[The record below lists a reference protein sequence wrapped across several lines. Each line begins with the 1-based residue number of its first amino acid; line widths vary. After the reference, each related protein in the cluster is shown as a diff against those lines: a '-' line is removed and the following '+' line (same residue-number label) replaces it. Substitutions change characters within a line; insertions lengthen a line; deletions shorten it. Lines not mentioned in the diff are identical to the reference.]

1 MTTSSLFAQLDLGKR
16 SLAAQQAGTSVAG
29 HNIANIHNEGFS
41 RQRVKLDPQHPH
53 LSRFG
58 TGVDLKGV
66 DRLTDRFLNQR
77 LISEQSRGG
86 TMDTRVGGLRRL
98 EHLMNES
105 QGFGLREALNQFWSS
120 WGAVANNPEDQIF
133 RTDLTNAS
141 NTLAR
146 RMSTLGNDLQTLR
159 QEFNGRLAERVNHAN
174 ELAQQIA
181 SLNEKVQ
188 QVDRGQG
195 EANDLRDQREVA
207 LKELSKVVQ
216 IDWFENEHNTVEVT
230 VGNGFPLVHGR
241 TANALEASY
250 NSGETGYFSLRGIDT
265 KGISR
270 DLTAEIRGGE
280 LPELVAMRDE
290 TVVGFANRLDQ
301 FASELAFQVNRVH
314 STGTGLNVRN
324 NELHSTFALKA
335 DARNSPLP
343 FLKDGKFRIHLV
355 DQGNTFLET
364 YEVPVNAGKDTL
376 GDVVDRINK
385 TVGDPNILQ
394 AKMNGDGSVSIAAGG
409 ARQFV
414 LGQDDTDFAVLMG
427 FNNFFE
433 TLNGARDFRL
443 SNNILGHPER
453 ISAGRG
459 LLPGDNTV
467 AREIQDLQ
475 NQPTMEGHSVTF
487 DEFYNGMTADLG
499 LSINRAQN
507 DQKNQQIIIDQFQKL
522 RDEVSSV
529 NMDEEVADMVQFQR
543 GFDAAAK
550 FVNTVDEMTKAVI
563 NM

>member
-29 HNIANIHNEGFS
+29 HNIANIHNENFS
-41 RQRVKLDPQHPH
+41 RQRVQLDPQHP
-53 LSRFG
+53 SRGRFG
-58 TGVDLKGV
+58 AGVDLKGV

-86 TMDTRVGGLRRL
+86 TMDARVGALRRL
-98 EHLMNES
+98 ENLMNES
-105 QGFGLREALNQFWSS
+105 EGFGLREALNQFWSS

-133 RTDLTNAS
+133 RTELTNAA

-146 RMSTLGNDLQTLR
+146 RMSTLGNDLQNLR
-159 QEFNGRLAERVNHAN
+159 QEFNGRLAERVNHVN
-174 ELAQQIA
+174 ELAQHIA

-195 EANDLRDQREVA
+195 ESNDLRDQREA
-207 LKELSKVVQ
+207 TLKELSKLVQ
-216 IDWFENEHNTVEVT
+216 IDWFENEHNTLEVT

-250 NSGETGYFSLRGIDT
+250 SSGEAGYFTLRGIDF

-270 DLTAEIRGGE
+270 DLTGEIKGGE

-290 TVVGFANRLDQ
+290 TVVRFSNKLDQ

-335 DARNSPLP
+335 DARAAPLP

-355 DQGNTFLET
+355 DPGNEFLET
-364 YEVPVNAGKDTL
+364 YEIPVNAGKDTL
-376 GDVVDRINK
+376 DDIVNRINS
-385 TVGDPNILQ
+385 TVGDPKILQ
-394 AKMNGDGSVSIAAGG
+394 ARVNADGSVSIEAKG
-409 ARQFV
+409 AQQFV
-414 LGQDDTDFAVLMG
+414 MGQDDTDFAVLMG

-433 TLNGARDFRL
+433 TLQGARDFRL
-443 SNNILGHPER
+443 SNNIVGHPER
-453 ISAGRG
+453 IAAGRG
-459 LLPGDNTV
+459 LLPGDNSV
-467 AREIQDLQ
+467 AREIQNLQ
-475 NQPTMEGHSVTF
+475 NVPTMEGRSVTF
-487 DEFYNGMTADLG
+487 DEFYNGITADLG